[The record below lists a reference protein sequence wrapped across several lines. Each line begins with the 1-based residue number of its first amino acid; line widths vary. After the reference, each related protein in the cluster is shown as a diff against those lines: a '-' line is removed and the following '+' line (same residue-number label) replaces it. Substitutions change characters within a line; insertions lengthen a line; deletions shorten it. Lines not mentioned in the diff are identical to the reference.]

1 MEALKLLTGCS
12 TPLNNYFM
20 YMGHEGLY
28 SSNTLYDKNPNCKI
42 CNLKKHVVKIEVNES
57 DLWKDIY
64 EKIKNKFNLN
74 DDINIL
80 NGIEYLHMKGEGQ
93 KELEIF
99 NEMTI
104 GKMVEG
110 KSLNLKK
117 LLLIMKSD
125 DINDVIKV
133 RLAYPEKNDE
143 E

>member
-1 MEALKLLTGCS
+1 
-12 TPLNNYFM
+12 
-20 YMGHEGLY
+20 
-28 SSNTLYDKNPNCKI
+28 
-42 CNLKKHVVKIEVNES
+42 
-57 DLWKDIY
+57 
-64 EKIKNKFNLN
+64 
-74 DDINIL
+74 
-80 NGIEYLHMKGEGQ
+80 
-93 KELEIF
+93 
-99 NEMTI
+99 MTI